1 MAKKFYLAL
10 TISLLPV
17 ICWAAKKRSMPYD
30 QWLLHFKAYDAYVR
44 YLQTKN
50 PTPESIISQARL
62 LLTLNKPSSSLDILK
77 QFETL
82 PGFEG
87 QRLWLIGKAY
97 RMLGKYDQAISS
109 FVAAARYFSK
119 AKLKALFSREKE
131 LDRLWQDVCTLWFW
145 QTLSSQ
151 KKERTNLTLAVQVAR
166 KVWPDQ
172 VLWNNFATILSTDE
186 NWAYYLDEHIPL
198 LVAKALSAQ
207 SIKNWSL
214 SSSHL
219 NKITNLAKGAG
230 KIKDFWIGL
239 EQLIHKSKSGS
250 SLVEIDLQAEKA
262 SAFFEVYGSRLK
274 KIIPNYW
281 FVPDIDLPSWK
292 NFLDQLKNVSPE
304 AALKLIKNELSS
316 SLLSTRI
323 KSTLKILLFIY
334 QVQTD
339 RFDQALQTWA
349 TLENYKD
356 IPLSLALAAS
366 LLAKSDHPLLPYSAS
381 FYPIARD
388 LLQAAGLGSTSHQAA
403 NFWFKTEGK
412 DINALST
419 AYPLDHLLSYLSWK
433 NQLETRKSYVAARH
447 LAFLF
452 PKTPAGQSGFL
463 FLARAAYKNG
473 YKTLAWKYLQNIQEE
488 LLDSTKQLDL
498 IEAKAG
504 ILMDLGQTQESLKTY
519 TLLLS
524 KAPKRL
530 PAEKRLKL
538 ALLAQQSNKWELAE
552 NILTNLWQERKNLS
566 PALQAEILF
575 WLGEGSQ
582 YQGKTDQALDY
593 YLQLAWQFPEEN
605 IWAITAMYRA
615 GQIYEQKGMLEAA
628 KNLYQAVL
636 KKAERKS
643 QKKAAKQRLTSIE
656 AREKRQ
662 IIESGVMF

>member
-262 SAFFEVYGSRLK
+262 SAFFEVYGFRLK

-366 LLAKSDHPLLPYSAS
+366 LLTKSDHPLLPYSAS

-552 NILTNLWQERKNLS
+552 NILTNLWQERKDLS

-582 YQGKTDQALDY
+582 YQDKTDQALDY

-662 IIESGVMF
+662 IIDSGVMF

>member
-1 MAKKFYLAL
+1 MTKKFYLVL

-17 ICWAAKKRSMPYD
+17 ICWAAKKESMPYD
-30 QWLLHFKAYDAYVR
+30 QWLLNFKAYDAYVR

-151 KKERTNLTLAVQVAR
+151 KKEHTNLNQAVQVAK

-262 SAFFEVYGSRLK
+262 SAFFEVYGFRLK

-412 DINALST
+412 DINALSA

-552 NILTNLWQERKNLS
+552 NILTNLWQERKDLS

-582 YQGKTDQALDY
+582 YQDKTDQALDY

>member
-262 SAFFEVYGSRLK
+262 SAFFEVYGFRLK

-366 LLAKSDHPLLPYSAS
+366 LLTKSDHPLLPYSAS

-388 LLQAAGLGSTSHQAA
+388 LLQAAGLGSTSHQAV

-412 DINALST
+412 DINALSA

-538 ALLAQQSNKWELAE
+538 ALLAQ
-552 NILTNLWQERKNLS
+552 
-566 PALQAEILF
+566 
-575 WLGEGSQ
+575 
-582 YQGKTDQALDY
+582 
-593 YLQLAWQFPEEN
+593 
-605 IWAITAMYRA
+605 
-615 GQIYEQKGMLEAA
+615 
-628 KNLYQAVL
+628 
-636 KKAERKS
+636 
-643 QKKAAKQRLTSIE
+643 
-656 AREKRQ
+656 
-662 IIESGVMF
+662 

>member
-262 SAFFEVYGSRLK
+262 SAFFEVYGFRLK

-366 LLAKSDHPLLPYSAS
+366 LLTKSDHPLLPYSAS

-388 LLQAAGLGSTSHQAA
+388 LLQAAGLGSTSHRVHPPVAGNHQFQPYSRDRRRAPEHTGFLQT
-403 NFWFKTEGK
+403 NTGITFQVLGLSPPRKYFSGK
-412 DINALST
+412 SILADND
-419 AYPLDHLLSYLSWK
+419 YPATGGCTNHSPSVEHTQNHAGNKYPGPTL
-433 NQLETRKSYVAARH
+433 
-447 LAFLF
+447 LF
-452 PKTPAGQSGFL
+452 P
-463 FLARAAYKNG
+463 
-473 YKTLAWKYLQNIQEE
+473 
-488 LLDSTKQLDL
+488 QL
-498 IEAKAG
+498 
-504 ILMDLGQTQESLKTY
+504 
-519 TLLLS
+519 
-524 KAPKRL
+524 
-530 PAEKRLKL
+530 
-538 ALLAQQSNKWELAE
+538 
-552 NILTNLWQERKNLS
+552 
-566 PALQAEILF
+566 
-575 WLGEGSQ
+575 
-582 YQGKTDQALDY
+582 
-593 YLQLAWQFPEEN
+593 
-605 IWAITAMYRA
+605 
-615 GQIYEQKGMLEAA
+615 
-628 KNLYQAVL
+628 
-636 KKAERKS
+636 
-643 QKKAAKQRLTSIE
+643 
-656 AREKRQ
+656 
-662 IIESGVMF
+662 